1 MTDMFD
7 RRSILGASAG
17 LATGLTG
24 LPALEIGTPAS
35 AQEPLD
41 LNDPVAKMRAS
52 IKMRGTLEDG
62 MTMHRVSRGWVYGYD
77 AGSDTFAP
85 FYSMINYNVTKWEQ
99 LDETT
104 HTYRMYE
111 CALYTKFDEWEKLE
125 TFENQFTG
133 DTVEPMTY
141 LIGPIDVT
149 VTPEGS
155 DTGPEATIKPVSM
168 DWTVMGG
175 TVWVPVQSE
184 FSFPNPISP
193 EKWPKESSGPTVKW
207 HSFILFQASQIDL
220 ENADLKSV
228 RALNH
233 YQENVTWAP
242 WLEMA
247 GRPGFS
253 LSRGFG
259 MKFLSM
265 EEIPPEPLGLL
276 VEHVPE
282 MFDLN
287 SWTGVRNN
295 YRDFMTARKPKPV

>member
-1 MTDMFD
+1 MNQMFD
-7 RRSILGASAG
+7 RRSMLGG
-17 LATGLTG
+17 RMMTGLTG
-24 LPALEIGTPAS
+24 LPSLEIAKTAS

-41 LNDPVAKMRAS
+41 LKNPLSKMRAT
-52 IKMRGTLEDG
+52 IKIRGTLEDG
-62 MTMHRVSRGWVYGYD
+62 ATMHRVSRGWVYGFD
-77 AGSDTFAP
+77 SATDSFSP
-85 FYSMINYNVTKWEQ
+85 FYSMINYNVTQWQKIN
-99 LDETT
+99 DNKY
-104 HTYRMYE
+104 TYRMHE
-111 CALYTKFDEWEKLE
+111 CALYTQFDKWSKLE
-125 TFENQFTG
+125 VFDNPFTG

-184 FSFPNPISP
+184 FSFPNPITP

-207 HSFILFQASQIDL
+207 NSFILFQASQNDV
-220 ENADLKSV
+220 ENADLYTV

-247 GRPGFS
+247 GRPGFT

-259 MKFLSM
+259 MKFLSI
-265 EEIPPEPLGLL
+265 EEIPPEPLSLL
-276 VEHVPE
+276 TEHVPE
-282 MFDLN
+282 MFDLGN
-287 SWTGVRNN
+287 WQGVKNN
-295 YRDFMTARKPKPV
+295 YRDFMTSRKPKPI